1 MNMQNLKAFVTSKQF
16 VVGMLLGIVAGVAYL
31 GRNALV
37 KKAASVLPGSQA

>member
-1 MNMQNLKAFVTSKQF
+1 MNMQSLKSFVTSKQF
-16 VVGMLLGIVAGVAYL
+16 LIGMALGILAGVAYL